1 VADDRSAAARLPAAG
16 QRRRVPD
23 PVKLGTVED
32 PLPAPMCLSV
42 DRDLTR
48 AVADAYLAGRN
59 GERRTLADQSP
70 GRRL

>member
-1 VADDRSAAARLPAAG
+1 
-16 QRRRVPD
+16 
-23 PVKLGTVED
+23 LGTVED